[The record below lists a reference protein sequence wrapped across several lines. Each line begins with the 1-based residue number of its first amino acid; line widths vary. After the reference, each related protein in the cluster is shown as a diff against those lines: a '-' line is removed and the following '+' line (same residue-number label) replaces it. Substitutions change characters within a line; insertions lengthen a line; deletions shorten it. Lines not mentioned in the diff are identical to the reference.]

1 MYKENNCG
9 YDIIAYTSIAH
20 NTVVLGYN
28 KRKNEYVTWLTS
40 PNRKGGYD
48 IGYYDSNYKN
58 AFKNY
63 EGRCN
68 DMLEKHLLFEKSKT
82 KPKEKV
88 LQDKYMYLYIKSC
101 NNRLISGFN
110 KIIWQL
116 NIPNARMGICVFLV
130 FT

>member
-1 MYKENNCG
+1 MNIYSNNHINIMDMYKENNCG
-9 YDIIAYTSIAH
+9 YDIIASTSIAH

-48 IGYYDSNYKN
+48 IGYYYFNYIN

-68 DMLEKHLLFEKSKT
+68 DMLEKPLLFEKNKT

-88 LQDKYMYLYIKSC
+88 
-101 NNRLISGFN
+101 F
-110 KIIWQL
+110 
-116 NIPNARMGICVFLV
+116 AR
-130 FT
+130 

>member
-1 MYKENNCG
+1 MNIYSNNHINIMDMYKENNCG
-9 YDIIAYTSIAH
+9 YDIIASTSIAH

-48 IGYYDSNYKN
+48 IEYYYSNYIN

-68 DMLEKHLLFEKSKT
+68 DMLEKHLLFEKNKT

-88 LQDKYMYLYIKSC
+88 
-101 NNRLISGFN
+101 F
-110 KIIWQL
+110 
-116 NIPNARMGICVFLV
+116 AR
-130 FT
+130 